1 MDALSVPETY
11 FWREADQIRAVVD
24 HVVPEL
30 VAGESGRHAAHLVA
44 SPAPPAKS
52 R

>member
-11 FWREADQIRAVVD
+11 FWREIDQIRAVVCR
-24 HVVPEL
+24 VVPEL
-30 VAGESGRHAAHLVA
+30 VRRDARRGSGSGARRAR
-44 SPAPPAKS
+44 PARS